1 MRMHTGSSLQGRI
14 LDPAAAA
21 LVLAAAVAAI
31 AVPVTV
37 ALAGGEPAAR
47 ETSAGKA
54 GVAAGTPPGG
64 QAVMAEPTTPAAA
77 EPLRLLFIH
86 HSVGGQLLAD
96 PGPLEGGADR
106 ASGQY
111 CIHRSHPNGGGLRR
125 LLNEAGFSVHEVSYG
140 SQLGEDTDIRHWPP
154 KFRDRMEDILR
165 ADLQDR
171 PHADGGRNRIVVFK
185 SCYPNNAFR
194 GPGKEPGDPAAP
206 ELTVAN
212 AQAAYRALLPL
223 LRQQPDVLFVAFSAP
238 PLAEPR
244 AYGLRQKFQFW
255 REGRAKAGALAR
267 RFNAWLADRQSGWLA
282 GYDLPNVVVFDYYDV
297 LTDRGR
303 TDWSAYPT
311 QGGRDSHPSAEG
323 QAKAAAAF
331 VPFLQQAVRGM
342 GWETAATAA
351 ATP

>member
-1 MRMHTGSSLQGRI
+1 MRTQSGAGPTGRKLT
-14 LDPAAAA
+14 P
-21 LVLAAAVAAI
+21 AVAAVCV
-31 AVPVTV
+31 AAV
-37 ALAGGEPAAR
+37 ALAGGSQVRGGGPAGGADGAAR
-47 ETSAGKA
+47 
-54 GVAAGTPPGG
+54 PPGG

-77 EPLRLLFIH
+77 APLRLLFIH

-140 SQLGEDTDIRHWPP
+140 SQLGEDTDIRHWLP
-154 KFRDRMEDILR
+154 KFRDRMEEILR

-194 GPGKEPGDPAAP
+194 GPGKEPGDPAVP

-223 LRQQPDVLFVAFSAP
+223 LRQQPDVLFVAFTAP

-244 AYGLRQKFQFW
+244 ASGLRQKFQFW

-267 RFNAWLADRQSGWLA
+267 RFNTWLADRQDGWLA

-297 LTDRGR
+297 LTDHGR